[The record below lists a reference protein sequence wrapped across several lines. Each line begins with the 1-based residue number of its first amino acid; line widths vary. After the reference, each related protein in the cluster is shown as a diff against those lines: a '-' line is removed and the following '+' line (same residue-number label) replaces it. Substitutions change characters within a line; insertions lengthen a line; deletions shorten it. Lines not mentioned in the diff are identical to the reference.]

1 MTTET
6 MLSRRRQRLSLRLYR
21 NRYLWLLMLPGI
33 LYFLFFRYAP
43 MWGLVISFMDY
54 QPYVGL
60 LKSTWVGFENLERFL
75 TTSAFPNMFRNT
87 LAFAGLSLV
96 LYFPAPII
104 MALLL
109 NEVRHAK
116 YKRAV
121 QSLIYMPHFIS
132 WVVVVSFVQ
141 QFFSIDN
148 GLITRLI
155 LNMTG
160 QKVNFLMSAQWFRP
174 LIILEQIWKEAG
186 WGTILFLAALSQVDA
201 QLYEAARIDGANRWQ
216 QLLVV
221 TMPAVKATII
231 TLFILRLG
239 TFLDTGF
246 EQIFLQLNAMNRSVG
261 EVFDTYVYKVG
272 IQQGDYSYAT
282 TVGMFKSVFGLFLI
296 MAANTV
302 IKRLGEEGPY

>member
-1 MTTET
+1 MITNKT
-6 MLSRRRQRLSLRLYR
+6 MNHHKTKLSVRLYR

-33 LYFLFFRYAP
+33 LYFIFFRYAP

-60 LKSTWVGFENLERFL
+60 LKSPWVGWENLERFM
-75 TTSAFPNMFRNT
+75 TTSAFPSMFRNT
-87 LAFAGLSLV
+87 LAFAGLSLL

-104 MALLL
+104 LALLL

-116 YKRAV
+116 YKRTI
-121 QSLIYMPHFIS
+121 QSLVYMPHFIS

-155 LNMTG
+155 QSATG
-160 QKVNFLMSAQWFRP
+160 QKMNFLMSTQWFRP
-174 LIILEQIWKEAG
+174 LIIFEQIWKESG
-186 WGTILFLAALSQVDA
+186 WGTILFLAALSNVDA

-221 TMPAVKATII
+221 TLPAIKATII

-282 TVGMFKSVFGLFLI
+282 TIGMFKSVFGLMLI
-296 MAANTV
+296 VVANTF
-302 IKRLGEEGPY
+302 IKKLGEDGLY